1 MHPTQNLT
9 CFFIYRLE
17 GFVIVQEISP
27 LSDGRASPAQLNGC
41 ISRGDILVA
50 IGDKMI
56 CGMPFMQLSGYLKKL
71 SFDQSTRSKQK
82 LLLRFKVSE
91 GLRLLEKH
99 FNSKNEHDGRGIL
112 AMEESEGDAL
122 VDMFM
127 PSQLTLV
134 DQFTGMP
141 LFDDSIVKEEQAPK
155 LKAAP
160 KEVSVAHKVID
171 KVQAENSSK
180 DVSNVEGDNSH
191 SMIAPISINDRL
203 DEIARRVLNTV
214 KENYSDGSWR
224 SGFYDLDER
233 LNFLL
238 RHRPSLP
245 DCIDDGKEKKPTLSQ
260 RVIIGEEAVAGAS
273 ALLTSVEAAH
283 RAILQRS
290 SSLISFEASEHE
302 IIPFESVISHND
314 DEIVENLFSSYLQM
328 LEAEGFDGSEKKH
341 EGIFSIVFHDR
352 ANALPAV
359 ESTSVL
365 SNILRLSRTQD
376 IANDFPEIFNF
387 ASDLLINVSKDKLRE
402 MLFLKALPIWFK
414 TFIPLPLSER
424 KLIWPLDTVVTN
436 LLEDSVAEV
445 ILREQW

>member
-1 MHPTQNLT
+1 
-9 CFFIYRLE
+9 
-17 GFVIVQEISP
+17 
-27 LSDGRASPAQLNGC
+27 
-41 ISRGDILVA
+41 
-50 IGDKMI
+50 MI

-91 GLRLLEKH
+91 GLRILEKH

-141 LFDDSIVKEEQAPK
+141 LFDDSLVKEEQAPK
-155 LKAAP
+155 LKTAP

-171 KVQAENSSK
+171 KDQAENSSK
-180 DVSNVEGDNSH
+180 DVSNVEGDNSL

-245 DCIDDGKEKKPTLSQ
+245 DCIDDGKEKKPTLS
-260 RVIIGEEAVAGAS
+260 
-273 ALLTSVEAAH
+273 
-283 RAILQRS
+283 
-290 SSLISFEASEHE
+290 
-302 IIPFESVISHND
+302 
-314 DEIVENLFSSYLQM
+314 
-328 LEAEGFDGSEKKH
+328 
-341 EGIFSIVFHDR
+341 
-352 ANALPAV
+352 
-359 ESTSVL
+359 
-365 SNILRLSRTQD
+365 
-376 IANDFPEIFNF
+376 
-387 ASDLLINVSKDKLRE
+387 
-402 MLFLKALPIWFK
+402 
-414 TFIPLPLSER
+414 
-424 KLIWPLDTVVTN
+424 
-436 LLEDSVAEV
+436 
-445 ILREQW
+445 

>member
-1 MHPTQNLT
+1 
-9 CFFIYRLE
+9 
-17 GFVIVQEISP
+17 
-27 LSDGRASPAQLNGC
+27 
-41 ISRGDILVA
+41 
-50 IGDKMI
+50 MI

-260 RVIIGEEAVAGAS
+260 RVIIGEEVVAGAS

-359 ESTSVL
+359 ESTDVL

-402 MLFLKALPIWFK
+402 MLVLKALPIWFK